1 MRSPPRRAAAV
12 RALAL
17 AARLD
22 VAACRWLTRTFERL
36 TPGSQLSVRGV
47 HRRSPD
53 VPGVARDGE
62 AHGVF
67 PLCRFV
73 DAWPVVE
80 RGAHRLAELGVSEF
94 AAPEV

>member
-1 MRSPPRRAAAV
+1 MRSPSRRAAAV
-12 RALAL
+12 RALAF

-22 VAACRWLTRTFERL
+22 VAACCWLTRTLERL
-36 TPGSQLSVRGV
+36 ATGSQLSVRGV

-62 AHGVF
+62 AYGVL
-67 PLCRFV
+67 PLRRLV
-73 DAWPVVE
+73 NAWPVVE
-80 RGAHRLAELGVSEF
+80 RGLQRLAELGTSEL